1 MLRRN
6 LLLVLGLAMLSG
18 AVGELVAAAKGP
30 CIPCSAYCKKHP
42 TADRCT

>member
-1 MLRRN
+1 MLRRK
-6 LLLVLGLAMLSG
+6 LLLVLGLTMLSG
-18 AVGELVAAAKGP
+18 SVVELVAAVKGP